1 MQLSILPTEHCD
13 VSTKVKIR
21 FLNALYLEE
30 DLEVSKDGNSLL
42 LNNQNDIEVD

>member
-1 MQLSILPTEHCD
+1 MQFSILPTERCD

-21 FLNALYLEE
+21 FSNALHLEE

-42 LNNQNDIEVD
+42 PNDQKDIEVD